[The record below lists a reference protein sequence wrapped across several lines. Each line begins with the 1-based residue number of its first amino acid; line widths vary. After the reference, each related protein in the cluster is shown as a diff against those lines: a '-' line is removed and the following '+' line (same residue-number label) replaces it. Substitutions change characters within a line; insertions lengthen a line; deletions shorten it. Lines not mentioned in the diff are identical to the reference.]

1 MNASYYVHRTMTG
14 KEFEAVIALREYGYC
29 SYVPWV
35 ETRSRRGAEQLA
47 YFPGYI
53 FVRDHI
59 VWQKHREVIKDRS
72 GRQMVIGGVSVGGA
86 VIPIPESELAN
97 IARRAAKVRV
107 GDEAEPLAPRFKPGD
122 IGIMKGGPFDG
133 HEVAVEIVDGEA
145 ARVALSIFNAV
156 HSIWT
161 PVEHLEAAE

>member
-14 KEFEAVIALREYGYC
+14 KEFEAVIALRPYGYSC
-29 SYVPWV
+29 YVPWV

-47 YFPGYI
+47 FFAGYI

-59 VWQKHREVIKDRS
+59 VWQKHREAIIDRNENHL
-72 GRQMVIGGVSVGGA
+72 VIGAVTIGGA
-86 VIPIPESELAN
+86 AIPIPESELAN

-122 IGIMKGGPFDG
+122 IGIMRDGPYEG
-133 HEVAVEIVDGEA
+133 QKCPIELIEGEDA
-145 ARVALSIFNAV
+145 DVALRIFNAV
-156 HSIWT
+156 RT
-161 PVEHLEAAE
+161 VRVKVYQLEAAE